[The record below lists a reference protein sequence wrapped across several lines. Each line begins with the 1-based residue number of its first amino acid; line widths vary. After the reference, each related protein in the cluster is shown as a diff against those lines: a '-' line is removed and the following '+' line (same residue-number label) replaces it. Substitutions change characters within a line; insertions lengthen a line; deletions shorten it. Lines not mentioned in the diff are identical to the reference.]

1 MNRLIYYDS
10 ELQRHLLNS
19 QWSFNMHDRKMF
31 DLDHDPPN
39 AEIFSYT
46 NFRRETMD
54 VSQSI
59 KMSIENRKGK

>member
-19 QWSFNMHDRKMF
+19 QWSFNLHSRCMFELLRKFEDDDM
-31 DLDHDPPN
+31 
-39 AEIFSYT
+39 FSYS
-46 NFRRETMD
+46 NFKREIME

-59 KMSIENRKGK
+59 KMSIENRKRK